1 MANGGRMLQ
10 QIVMD
15 LAICD
20 VVCPFQMVIQ
30 CVVIR
35 REVDCALLLHFV
47 PAGSPCL
54 PTSNTCVFIIDF
66 GQDKCFHSSFDFV
79 S

>member
-20 VVCPFQMVIQ
+20 VVCPFQMLIK

-35 REVDCALLLHFV
+35 READCALLHFV
-47 PAGSPCL
+47 PLGRSSL
-54 PTSNTCVFIIDF
+54 PTRVLTVDF
-66 GQDKCFHSSFDFV
+66 GQDECFHIGSDSV

>member
-1 MANGGRMLQ
+1 MLQ

-20 VVCPFQMVIQ
+20 VVCFFQMVNK

-35 REVDCALLLHFV
+35 READCALLLHFV
-47 PAGSPCL
+47 PPGRSSL
-54 PTSNTCVFIIDF
+54 STGNTRFLTVNV
-66 GQDKCFHSSFDFV
+66 GQDGCFHIGSDFV